1 MKVTKCDICNG
12 ETDMDIRLSVISNGD
27 YQMIGADLCYP
38 CFGRIEKG
46 LDKIRSSSG
55 LPTQS

>member
-27 YQMIGADLCYP
+27 YQMIGADLCYL
-38 CFGRIEKG
+38 CFGRMAIDCEDEIIEHQYA
-46 LDKIRSSSG
+46 IS
-55 LPTQS
+55 

>member
-27 YQMIGADLCYP
+27 YQMIGADLCYL

-55 LPTQS
+55 R